1 MGIEKIK
8 YKILFNFFK
17 KKKKL
22 LWTLINNLL
31 TGSISAP
38 TISVLTLSEDT
49 ILGKKKEKIFVTK
62 DSYQTWYIINYKN
75 LQECII
81 KKIQSL
87 IKKDQKYNFIDVGAN
102 TGLLT
107 KGILNKIEH
116 IENCYLVEPGEDNFF
131 CIKNNLKNYKN
142 VHSSNFALDT
152 HDGEKKLFIDKN
164 NKGNL
169 SFNYEMMS
177 LEEDKLNFLNDKN
190 DFIITNCKKTENFFN
205 EIRNDLKNIIKIDVQ
220 GHDEVVF
227 QEIPIET
234 LKKTLI
240 LIIEITPLITKK
252 IDFVKFSRN
261 LDCFK
266 KFTDFKGKEYS
277 KDDVINL
284 VKRMKGKS
292 FDLVFLN

>member
-1 MGIEKIK
+1 MGIERIK

-31 TGSISAP
+31 VDSISTP

-49 ILGKKKEKIFVTK
+49 ILGKKKEKIFVTN
-62 DSYQTWYIINYKN
+62 DSYQTWYIINDKN
-75 LQECII
+75 FQEGFI
-81 KKIQSL
+81 KKVQSL
-87 IKKDQKYNFIDVGAN
+87 IKKDYKYNFIDVGAN

-107 KGILNKIEH
+107 KGILNNVEN
-116 IENCYLVEPGEDNFF
+116 IENCYLVEPSEDNFF
-131 CIKNNLKNYKN
+131 CIKNNLRNYKN
-142 VHSSNFALDT
+142 VHISKFALDT
-152 HDGEKKLFIDKN
+152 NDGEKKLFIDKN

-177 LEEDKLNFLNDKN
+177 LNEDKLNFLNDKN
-190 DFIITNCKKTENFFN
+190 DFIITTCKKTENFFN

-220 GHDEVVF
+220 GYDEVIF
-227 QEIPIET
+227 QEIPQET
-234 LKKTLI
+234 LKKTPI

-252 IDFVKFSRN
+252 IDLEKFGRN
-261 LDCFK
+261 LDFFK
-266 KFTDFKGKEYS
+266 KFTDFEGKEYS
-277 KDDVINL
+277 KDEVINL
-284 VKRMKGKS
+284 VRRVKGKS

>member
-1 MGIEKIK
+1 M
-8 YKILFNFFK
+8 
-17 KKKKL
+17 
-22 LWTLINNLL
+22 WTLINNLL
-31 TGSISAP
+31 AGSISAP

-49 ILGKKKEKIFVTK
+49 ILGKKKEKIFVTN
-62 DSYQTWYIINYKN
+62 DSYQTWYIINDKN
-75 LQECII
+75 FQEAFI
-81 KKIQSL
+81 KKVQRLIQ
-87 IKKDQKYNFIDVGAN
+87 KDDKYNFIDVGAN

-107 KGILNKIEH
+107 KGILNKIEN
-116 IENCYLVEPGEDNFF
+116 IENCYLVEPSEDNFF
-131 CIKNNLKNYKN
+131 CIKNNLRNYKN
-142 VHSSNFALDT
+142 VYISNFALDT

-177 LEEDKLNFLNDKN
+177 LNEDKLNFLNDKN
-190 DFIITNCKKTENFFN
+190 DFIITTCKKTENFFN

-220 GHDEVVF
+220 GYDEVIF

-234 LKKTLI
+234 LKKTHI

-252 IDFVKFSRN
+252 IDFEKFGRN
-261 LDCFK
+261 LDYFK
-266 KFTDFKGKEYS
+266 KFIDFEGKDYS

-284 VKRMKGKS
+284 VKKVKGKS

>member
-8 YKILFNFFK
+8 YKILFNFFE

-31 TGSISAP
+31 VGSISAP

-49 ILGKKKEKIFVTK
+49 ILGKKKEKIFVTN
-62 DSYQTWYIINYKN
+62 DSYQTWYIINDKN
-75 LQECII
+75 FQEGFI
-81 KKIQSL
+81 KKVQCL
-87 IKKDQKYNFIDVGAN
+87 IKKDHKYNFIDVGAN

-107 KGILNKIEH
+107 KGILNKIGN

-131 CIKNNLKNYKN
+131 CIKNNLRNYKN
-142 VHSSNFALDT
+142 VHISNFALDT

-177 LEEDKLNFLNDKN
+177 LDEDKLNFLNDKN
-190 DFIITNCKKTENFFN
+190 HFIITICKKTENFFN

-220 GHDEVVF
+220 GYDEVVF

-234 LKKTLI
+234 LKKTHI

-252 IDFVKFSRN
+252 IDFEKFGRN
-261 LDCFK
+261 LDYFK
-266 KFTDFKGKEYS
+266 KFTDFEGKEYS

-284 VKRMKGKS
+284 VKRVKGKS

>member
-31 TGSISAP
+31 AGSISTP

-49 ILGKKKEKIFVTK
+49 ILGKKKEKLFVTN
-62 DSYQTWYIINYKN
+62 DSYQTWYIINDKN
-75 LQECII
+75 FQEGFI

-87 IKKDQKYNFIDVGAN
+87 IKKDHKYNFIDVGAN

-107 KGILNKIEH
+107 KGILNKIEN
-116 IENCYLVEPGEDNFF
+116 IENCYLIEPGEDNFF

-142 VHSSNFALDT
+142 VHTSNFALDT

-252 IDFVKFSRN
+252 IDFVKFNRN

-266 KFTDFKGKEYS
+266 KFTDFEGKEYS

-284 VKRMKGKS
+284 VQRMKGKS
-292 FDLVFLN
+292 LDLVFLN

>member
-31 TGSISAP
+31 VGSISAP

-49 ILGKKKEKIFVTK
+49 ILGKKKEKIFVTN
-62 DSYQTWYIINYKN
+62 DSYQTWYIINDKN
-75 LQECII
+75 FQEGFI
-81 KKIQSL
+81 KKVQRL
-87 IKKDQKYNFIDVGAN
+87 IKKDHKYNFIDVGAN

-107 KGILNKIEH
+107 KGILNKIEN
-116 IENCYLVEPGEDNFF
+116 IENCYLVEPSDDNFF

-142 VHSSNFALDT
+142 VHISNFALDT
-152 HDGEKKLFIDKN
+152 DDGEKKLFIDKN

-177 LEEDKLNFLNDKN
+177 LHEDKLNFLNDKN
-190 DFIITNCKKTENFFN
+190 DFIITTCKKTENFFN

-220 GHDEVVF
+220 GYDEVVF
-227 QEIPIET
+227 QEIPKET
-234 LKKTLI
+234 LKKTHI
-240 LIIEITPLITKK
+240 LIIEITPLTTKK
-252 IDFVKFSRN
+252 IDFEKFGRN
-261 LDCFK
+261 LDYFK
-266 KFTDFKGKEYS
+266 KFTDFEGKEYS

-284 VKRMKGKS
+284 VKRVKGKS